1 MGCRGGCPPQAPPP
15 PYFNPRLVEIVEIV
29 EILCAEDLVYDA
41 ETVSSCSFSP
51 RITFLYVDCVSM
63 TRFHRGE
70 IMLRSAAPLLLI
82 PAHCRR
88 WKGVAI

>member
-1 MGCRGGCPPQAPPP
+1 MGCLAGCPPQAP
-15 PYFNPRLVEIVEIV
+15 YLHPRLVEILEIL

-41 ETVSSCSFSP
+41 ETVSSCSFSR

-70 IMLRSAAPLLLI
+70 IMLRRAAPSLLI

-88 WKGVAI
+88 WRGVAI